1 MGPVRRVRSELRDLF
16 RAQESHAELG
26 GRLLAV
32 LLLSAAFDLAVTFIV
47 NAMDEKQLHS
57 LWLAFVWTT
66 SQLLTGG
73 SSLGVESRLG
83 HLWEIVVQLWG
94 ITFVAALA
102 GSFAAFF
109 HRRSTERQAASS
121 SKS

>member
-1 MGPVRRVRSELRDLF
+1 MAVVKGPRKLVSRVWRELRDLF
-16 RAQESHAELG
+16 RTEESHAELG

-32 LLLSAAFDLAVTFIV
+32 LLLSAAFDVAVTLIV
-47 NAMDEKQLHS
+47 NAMNEKQLHS

-73 SSLGVESRLG
+73 SSLGVESKLG
-83 HLWEIVVQLWG
+83 HFWEIVVQLWG

-109 HRRSTERQAASS
+109 HRRSELRR
-121 SKS
+121 